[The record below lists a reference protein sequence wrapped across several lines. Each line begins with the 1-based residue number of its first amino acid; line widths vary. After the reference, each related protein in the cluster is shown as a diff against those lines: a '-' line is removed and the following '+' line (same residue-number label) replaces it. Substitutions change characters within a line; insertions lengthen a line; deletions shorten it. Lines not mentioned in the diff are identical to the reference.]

1 MKALLIPLS
10 PLVGESGITDANL
23 RVMGALAYSTIG
35 VAFISYL
42 AWYWLI
48 VNYPATKLSGFS
60 FLARMIGVLAGGLL
74 LGEPLSPALWAAL
87 VLVALAIYL
96 INRRSRGAAG
106 ATASEHTTA

>member
-1 MKALLIPLS
+1 LS

-87 VLVALAIYL
+87 ALVALGIYL
-96 INRRSRGAAG
+96 INRRPRGAAG